1 MAASGVDI
9 GLRAEVKKLFFDRK
23 AVTSAVD
30 KAQRKVLSKAGAFVR
45 RHAVRSIR
53 SHKGVSAPG
62 KPPHSHTGLL
72 KRNIFFAYEPK
83 RSGVVIGPVRLRET
97 HGTAPRLLELGGTAR
112 RRDGRAL
119 RTLKYRPRPYMSP
132 ALSAEAPKFPNL
144 FRNSVR

>member
-1 MAASGVDI
+1 MASAGVNI

-45 RHAVRSIR
+45 QHAVRSIR
-53 SHKGVSAPG
+53 SRKGVSAPG
-62 KPPHSHTGLL
+62 SPPHSHTGLL

-83 RSGVVIGPVRLRET
+83 RAAVVIGPVRLRESQ
-97 HGTAPRLLELGGTAR
+97 GTAPRLLELGGTVR

-119 RTLKYRPRPYMSP
+119 RTLKYRPRSYMGP
-132 ALSAEAPKFPNL
+132 ALAAEAPKFPSL
-144 FRNSVR
+144 FKNSVR